1 MLREPLAQNVAL
13 MLLVVERVG
22 EAVIVREPLVVGQ
35 SVGDCEPDLE
45 RVLETLLVGQ
55 RLGVR
60 LPVVLEDRQRVDE
73 IVRLC
78 VGD

>member
-1 MLREPLAQNVAL
+1 MRHSVGLRDML
-13 MLLVVERVG
+13 
-22 EAVIVREPLVVGQ
+22 REPLVVGQ
-35 SVGDCEPDLE
+35 KVGDCEPDLE

-60 LPVVLEDRQRVDE
+60 LPVVLVDRQREDE

>member
-1 MLREPLAQNVAL
+1 MLREPLAQNVVL

-22 EAVIVREPLVVGQ
+22 EAVTVREPLVVGQ
-35 SVGDCEPDLE
+35 KVGDCEPDLE

-60 LPVVLEDRQRVDE
+60 LPVVLVDRQRVDE